1 MNYSIS
7 VGGIFVS
14 YFILNYVDGGTVIN
28 VSFFFLFCGWVIMH
42 GNVFASNLEFRVLAH
57 YKWQGFWDGNMSPQK
72 VFDKKLFSPSV
83 HLLFGFLAF
92 LINIIFF

>member
-1 MNYSIS
+1 
-7 VGGIFVS
+7 
-14 YFILNYVDGGTVIN
+14 
-28 VSFFFLFCGWVIMH
+28 MH

-57 YKWQGFWDGNMSPQK
+57 YKWQGFWDGNMSLQK

-92 LINIIFF
+92 LINIILF

>member
-28 VSFFFLFCGWVIMH
+28 VFFFFFVGWVIMH
-42 GNVFASNLEFRVLAH
+42 GNVFACNLEF
-57 YKWQGFWDGNMSPQK
+57 
-72 VFDKKLFSPSV
+72 
-83 HLLFGFLAF
+83 
-92 LINIIFF
+92 